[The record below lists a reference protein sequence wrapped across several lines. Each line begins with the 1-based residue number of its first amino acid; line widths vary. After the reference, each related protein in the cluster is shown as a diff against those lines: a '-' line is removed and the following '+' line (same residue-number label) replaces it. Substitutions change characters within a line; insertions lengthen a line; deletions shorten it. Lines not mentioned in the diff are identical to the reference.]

1 MWEFV
6 SGHRLPKVLGLFII
20 GYLIGKNRLYARL
33 DRLPLKQML
42 IVLLTVSLPTSV
54 LYAWSAVSNHPW
66 GLTVH
71 SSLYAI
77 SVIPLGISYILS
89 VCLLFVKRGPSML
102 MLASSGRMA
111 LTCYISQSVIGIV
124 LFYGLGLGLGTT
136 FGLVTIELTAFI
148 VFCMQAVL
156 CRWWLGYF
164 RFGPL
169 EWLWRMLTYGRYFP
183 LGK

>member
-1 MWEFV
+1 
-6 SGHRLPKVLGLFII
+6 
-20 GYLIGKNRLYARL
+20 
-33 DRLPLKQML
+33 
-42 IVLLTVSLPTSV
+42 
-54 LYAWSAVSNHPW
+54 
-66 GLTVH
+66 
-71 SSLYAI
+71 
-77 SVIPLGISYILS
+77 
-89 VCLLFVKRGPSML
+89 ML

-111 LTCYISQSVIGIV
+111 LSCYISQSVIGIV

-148 VFCMQAVL
+148 VFCVQTVL

-183 LGK
+183 LKK